1 MNTLIQK
8 VNMVRQCSVKV
19 SINNTLTFPGWK
31 PLSEERLFQC
41 KKETIMMIQGEAAEA
56 FTRSK
61 IAHNSC
67 KESCFRLREF
77 QKILNHD
84 TL

>member
-1 MNTLIQK
+1 
-8 VNMVRQCSVKV
+8 
-19 SINNTLTFPGWK
+19 
-31 PLSEERLFQC
+31 
-41 KKETIMMIQGEAAEA
+41 MMIQGEAAEA

-67 KESCFRLREF
+67 KESCFRLRDF